1 MTISIE
7 HTMKSAGKTWTFKI
21 GGTGCAKRETR
32 EPTIINKDPIHIY
45 GFGQDSIGIMKT
57 DNQLILTLADGH
69 GPKEAG
75 KDISYKLHEYLIT
88 YIGGMYSFILDM
100 IRLKKYDD
108 IKTQICWMFKHVD
121 NIIMN
126 EDDITSNYNSGGST
140 FTMVQKILD
149 EKNGKMYTL
158 NYNVGDSLYF
168 KIDTINREV
177 TQLSQSQ
184 NCENMDCIE
193 RYANH
198 CLTTGIEPS
207 NVILGRFNT
216 NMGYKVSW
224 MPPGYIYPYK
234 YLLKDGV
241 YKVTEN
247 VEIMKEFYDA
257 MPYEIKKYIGYD
269 GGPQSIRERPSNIK
283 ALSEGKYPSSNYG
296 NTLEGS
302 VQTLNTFGDKR
313 TKDRHNLMCVPHI
326 NIEIMENCEH
336 NEFITSDGAVDCLT
350 DDEIIR
356 LFKYKERAKLSMDEF
371 ITFLEKSIDVQAS
384 LGGFKF
390 TNSLIDPIPTWDDLS
405 YWVIDTY
412 VEEDLEYR
420 IKKLEQENIEMKKL
434 AHSIRR
440 ELDSVNGIINR
451 L

>member
-7 HTMKSAGKTWTFKI
+7 HTMKAAGKTWTFKI

-158 NYNVGDSLYF
+158 NYNVGDSPYF

-234 YLLKDGV
+234 YHIEDGV
-241 YKVTEN
+241 YKVT
-247 VEIMKEFYDA
+247 
-257 MPYEIKKYIGYD
+257 
-269 GGPQSIRERPSNIK
+269 
-283 ALSEGKYPSSNYG
+283 
-296 NTLEGS
+296 
-302 VQTLNTFGDKR
+302 
-313 TKDRHNLMCVPHI
+313 
-326 NIEIMENCEH
+326 
-336 NEFITSDGAVDCLT
+336 
-350 DDEIIR
+350 
-356 LFKYKERAKLSMDEF
+356 
-371 ITFLEKSIDVQAS
+371 
-384 LGGFKF
+384 
-390 TNSLIDPIPTWDDLS
+390 
-405 YWVIDTY
+405 
-412 VEEDLEYR
+412 
-420 IKKLEQENIEMKKL
+420 
-434 AHSIRR
+434 
-440 ELDSVNGIINR
+440 
-451 L
+451 

>member
-177 TQLSQSQ
+177 T
-184 NCENMDCIE
+184 
-193 RYANH
+193 
-198 CLTTGIEPS
+198 
-207 NVILGRFNT
+207 
-216 NMGYKVSW
+216 
-224 MPPGYIYPYK
+224 
-234 YLLKDGV
+234 
-241 YKVTEN
+241 
-247 VEIMKEFYDA
+247 
-257 MPYEIKKYIGYD
+257 
-269 GGPQSIRERPSNIK
+269 
-283 ALSEGKYPSSNYG
+283 
-296 NTLEGS
+296 
-302 VQTLNTFGDKR
+302 
-313 TKDRHNLMCVPHI
+313 
-326 NIEIMENCEH
+326 
-336 NEFITSDGAVDCLT
+336 
-350 DDEIIR
+350 
-356 LFKYKERAKLSMDEF
+356 
-371 ITFLEKSIDVQAS
+371 
-384 LGGFKF
+384 
-390 TNSLIDPIPTWDDLS
+390 
-405 YWVIDTY
+405 
-412 VEEDLEYR
+412 
-420 IKKLEQENIEMKKL
+420 
-434 AHSIRR
+434 
-440 ELDSVNGIINR
+440 
-451 L
+451 